1 MSNAYL
7 KMKIEERAA
16 LSDLATEVLDTAA
29 EEERDPTEEENKQLA
44 GWAKRV
50 KDLDAEIRKIEAMV
64 NGNNTFAEVLDRVTS
79 EDEAHEQRSAARRRS
94 RTEVTERPK
103 SVGEQFVTS
112 EAFRNYNGR
121 GSSGEVL
128 IEGYLENRAA
138 ITTETVDV
146 PPYVFTQPGYQ
157 LTTPLLNAIGKVTVT
172 AGSVEWFTWGASN
185 AQEVDEGELK
195 PEATIDPTPHTS
207 SLVTYAHWK
216 AITRQALED
225 IPQVQSIVE
234 GKLRDGLGNALEAA
248 AAETLNASTQI
259 PSVVNENLLAGIRQG
274 IGEVQS
280 HAYNPTAI
288 VLNPADYAD
297 LDLAAAEGAGNGPV
311 GWGSFWGVQAIASG
325 AIPAGT
331 VYVGDFKQGETWF
344 DRNTTGVYMSD
355 SHADYFVRN
364 MLLILA
370 EQRSV
375 FAITEPL
382 ALAKVTTGAA
392 PDAQV
397 AKAQAKK

>member
-7 KMKIEERAA
+7 KKKLEERAA
-16 LSDLATEVLDTAA
+16 LSDLATEVLDSAA
-29 EEERDPTEEENKQLA
+29 EDERDPTEEENKQLA
-44 GWAKRV
+44 NWAKRV
-50 KDLDAEIRKIEAMV
+50 KDLDAEIKKIEAMV
-64 NGNNTFAEVLDRVTS
+64 NGNAKFTEVLDRVST
-79 EDEAHEQRSAARRRS
+79 EDEAVEQRSAARRR
-94 RTEVTERPK
+94 RTETPERPK

-112 EAFRNYNGR
+112 DAFRNYNGR

-128 IEGYLENRAA
+128 IEGFLETRAA
-138 ITTETVDV
+138 ITTDTVDV
-146 PPYVFTQPGYQ
+146 PPYLFTQTGYQ
-157 LTTPLLNAIGKVTVT
+157 LTTPLLNAIGRVTVT
-172 AGSVEWFTWGASN
+172 SGSVEWFTWGGSN
-185 AQEVDEGELK
+185 AQEVAEGALK
-195 PEATIDPTPHTS
+195 PEADITPTPHTS

-248 AAETLNASTQI
+248 AAETLNADDQI
-259 PSVVNENLLAGIRQG
+259 PVVTNADLLAGIRQG

-280 HAYNPTAI
+280 HAYSPSAI
-288 VLNPADYAD
+288 VLNPSDYAT

-311 GWGSFWGVQAIASG
+311 GWGSFWGVPAIASG
-325 AIPAGT
+325 AIPEGT

-355 SHADYFVRN
+355 SHADYFIRN

-382 ALAKVTTGAA
+382 AIAKVTTTA
-392 PDAQV
+392 PAVESQR
-397 AKAQAKK
+397 ARTRS

>member
-7 KMKIEERAA
+7 KKKLEERAA
-16 LSDLATEVLDTAA
+16 LSDAATEVLDTAA
-29 EEERDPTEEENKQLA
+29 EENRDPSDEENKQLA
-44 GWAKRV
+44 NWAKRV
-50 KDLDAEIRKIEAMV
+50 KDLDAEIKKIEAMI
-64 NGNNTFAEVLDRVTS
+64 NGNNTFADVLDRVS
-79 EDEAHEQRSAARRRS
+79 NSDEAHEQRAAARRS
-94 RTEVTERPK
+94 RTEVVERPK

-112 EAFRNYNGR
+112 EAFKNYSGR
-121 GSSGEVL
+121 GSSAEVL
-128 IEGYLENRAA
+128 IEGFLETRAA
-138 ITTETVDV
+138 ITTDTVDV
-146 PPYVFTQPGYQ
+146 PPYIFTQPGYQ
-157 LTTPLLNAIGKVTVT
+157 LTTPLLNTIARVTVT
-172 AGSVEWFTWGASN
+172 NGSVEWFTWGGSN
-185 AQEVDEGELK
+185 AQEVAEGELK
-195 PEATIDPTPHTS
+195 PEATIDPTVHTS

-248 AAETLNASTQI
+248 AAQTLVDNTQI
-259 PSVVNENLLAGIRQG
+259 PSVVNADLLAGIRQG

-280 HAYNPTAI
+280 HAYTPNAI
-288 VLNPADYAD
+288 VLNPADYAT
-297 LDLAAAEGAGNGPV
+297 LDIDAAAGAGNGPV
-311 GWGSFWGVQAIASG
+311 GWGSFWGVPAIASG
-325 AIPAGT
+325 AVPVGT

-355 SHADYFVRN
+355 SHADYFIRN

-382 ALAKVTTGAA
+382 AIAKVTTEA
-392 PDAQV
+392 PAIESR
-397 AKAQAKK
+397 ARATK